1 MENKY
6 KLIEGDFSVNDARE
20 VVSSLL
26 EYKIQFHNRQSF
38 SHEIKKGLPDE
49 HSVKRR
55 EELMQ
60 EKERFLQ
67 HLATLGSDATVFI
80 KAEIIVS

>member
-1 MENKY
+1 MENNY

-26 EYKIQFHNRQSF
+26 EYKIQFHNRLSF
-38 SHEIKKGLPDE
+38 SHEIKKGTPDE

-67 HLATLGSDATVFI
+67 HLATLGSDATISI

>member
-26 EYKIQFHNRQSF
+26 EYKIQYHNRLSF
-38 SHEIKKGLPDE
+38 SHEIKKGSPDE
-49 HSVKRR
+49 HSINRK

-67 HLATLGSDATVFI
+67 QLASLGNDATISI